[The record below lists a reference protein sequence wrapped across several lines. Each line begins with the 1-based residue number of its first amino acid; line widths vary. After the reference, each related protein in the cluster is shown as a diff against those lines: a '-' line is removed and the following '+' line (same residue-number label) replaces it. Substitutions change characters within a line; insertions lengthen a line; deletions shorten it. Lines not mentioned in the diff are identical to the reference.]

1 MNTYIVGNWK
11 MNFTVGE
18 SSIFLN
24 KLLTSI
30 PPHPGI
36 KIIVAPSDIALQ
48 SLSLQTDRKH
58 IRLCAQNIDYR
69 DFGPITGETSASQVR
84 GLADYAL
91 VGHPERRHAFH
102 EHDKVIRA
110 KVAACIRNK
119 ITPILCIGETA
130 HERSIGETNEVLRDQ
145 LLGGLS
151 DISLEDIHKVI
162 IAYHPAW
169 ITSTTN
175 FDHLATPDQITDA
188 VKHIRKTLRSTYGKD
203 TEQSVPVIYGGNVNT
218 SNAGTYV
225 KIPGVNGLLIGNASL
240 IASQFIDI
248 IEIVKKGQN

>member
-1 MNTYIVGNWK
+1 MNKYIVGNWK

-30 PPHPGI
+30 PSHPGI

-58 IRLCAQNIDYR
+58 IRLCAQNIDHR
-69 DFGPITGETSASQVR
+69 DFGPITGETSVSQIC

-102 EHDKVIRA
+102 EHDKIIRA

-130 HERSIGETNEVLRDQ
+130 HERSIGETNDVLRDQ

-151 DISLEDIHKVI
+151 DISLEDINNVI

-169 ITSTTN
+169 ITSTSN
-175 FDHLATPDQITDA
+175 FDRLATPDQVGDA
-188 VKHIRKTLRSTYGKD
+188 IKHIRKTLRSTYGKD
-203 TEQSVPVIYGGNVNT
+203 IEQNTPVIYGGNVNT
-218 SNAGTYV
+218 SNAGTYI
-225 KIPGVNGLLIGNASL
+225 KIKGVDGLLIGNASL

-248 IEIVKKGQN
+248 IDIVKKGQN

>member
-1 MNTYIVGNWK
+1 

-24 KLLTSI
+24 KLLSGI
-30 PPHPGI
+30 PSHPGI
-36 KIIVAPSDIALQ
+36 KVIVAPSDIALQ
-48 SLSLQTDRKH
+48 SLSLQTDRKN
-58 IRLCAQNIDYR
+58 IRLAAQNIDYR
-69 DFGPITGETSASQVR
+69 DFGPITGETSVSQIR

-91 VGHPERRHAFH
+91 VGHPERRHVFH
-102 EHDKVIRA
+102 EHDKVIKA

-119 ITPILCIGETA
+119 ITPILCVGETA
-130 HERSIGETNEVLRDQ
+130 HERNTGETNEVLRDQ

-151 DISLEDIHKVI
+151 DISIEDISKVI
-162 IAYHPAW
+162 VAYHPAW
-169 ITSTTN
+169 ITSNTN

-188 VKHIRKTLRSTYGKD
+188 IKNLRKTLRSTYSKEI
-203 TEQSVPVIYGGNVNT
+203 EQNVPILYGGNVNT
-218 SNAGTYV
+218 SNAGTYI
-225 KIPGVNGLLIGNASL
+225 KIPGVNGLLVGGASL

>member
-18 SSIFLN
+18 SSIFLH
-24 KLLTSI
+24 KLLNGI

-36 KIIVAPSDIALQ
+36 KVIVAPSDVALQ
-48 SLSLQTDRKH
+48 SLSLQTDRRN
-58 IRLCAQNIDYR
+58 IRLAVQNVDYR
-69 DFGPITGETSASQVR
+69 DFGPITGEISASQVR
-84 GLADYAL
+84 GLVDYAL
-91 VGHPERRHAFH
+91 VGHTERRHAFH
-102 EHDKVIRA
+102 EHDKVIKA

-130 HERSIGETNEVLRDQ
+130 HERSVGETNAVLSDQ

-151 DISLEDIHKVI
+151 DISLEDVNKVI

-169 ITSTTN
+169 ITSNTN
-175 FDHLATPDQITDA
+175 FDRLSTPEQISDA
-188 VKHIRKTLRSTYGKD
+188 VKHLRKTHRSTYGKD
-203 TEQSVPVIYGGNVNT
+203 IEQSIPVIYGGNVNT
-218 SNAGTYV
+218 SNAGTYIKV
-225 KIPGVNGLLIGNASL
+225 PGINGFLIGNASL
-240 IASQFIDI
+240 IADQFIDI

>member
-1 MNTYIVGNWK
+1 

-24 KLLTSI
+24 KLLKGI
-30 PPHPGI
+30 PPHKGI
-36 KIIVAPSDIALQ
+36 KVIVAPSDIALQ
-48 SLSLQTDRKH
+48 SLSLQTDRKS
-58 IRLCAQNIDYR
+58 IRLAAQNIDYR
-69 DFGPITGETSASQVR
+69 DFGPITGETSVSQIR

-102 EHDKVIRA
+102 EHDKVIKA

-119 ITPILCIGETA
+119 ITPILCVGETA
-130 HERSIGETNEVLRDQ
+130 HERNIGETNEVLSDQ

-151 DISLEDIHKVI
+151 DVSLEDIDKVI

-169 ITSTTN
+169 ITSTN
-175 FDHLATPDQITDA
+175 FSHIAAPDQVKDA
-188 VKHIRKTLRSTYGKD
+188 IKHIRKTLRSTYGKD
-203 TEQSVPVIYGGNVNT
+203 IEQAIPVIYGGNVNT

-225 KIPGVNGLLIGNASL
+225 KVPGVNGLLIGNASL

-248 IEIVKKGQN
+248 IEIVKRGQN